1 MAMARLRD
9 TVGVVNG
16 LGRVAVAYSAEVSR
30 ELGEIASSVSN
41 ILISQFSQEERGGG
55 HGLPDD
61 LPGWENFTTGEF
73 GLGAE
78 YNNSPIP
85 TPPNAY
91 HHNSTHDASDSQT
104 HEHIHHHTPQAPMT
118 DMLNG
123 GQRSF
128 HTVASQGLFLSQMR
142 AFHKLKARQS
152 ELSKRAVGVQ
162 HYMTSG
168 DTMVGPTATND
179 KTEGSHVEQQ
189 QKVSKTGVTDECFHL
204 PVFPLS
210 LSS

>member
-30 ELGEIASSVSN
+30 ELGEIVSSVSN
-41 ILISQFSQEERGGG
+41 FLISQFSQEERGGVGG

-61 LPGWENFTTGEF
+61 FPGWENFTTGEF

-78 YNNSPIP
+78 YNSPIP

-91 HHNSTHDASDSQT
+91 HPNSTHDAT
-104 HEHIHHHTPQAPMT
+104 HEHVHHHTPAPTT
-118 DMLNG
+118 DVLNG

-128 HTVASQGLFLSQMR
+128 HTVASQGLFLGQMK
-142 AFHKLKARQS
+142 AFHKLKDRQLD
-152 ELSKRAVGVQ
+152 LSKRAVGVR
-162 HYMTSG
+162 HYLTSG

-189 QKVSKTGVTDECFHL
+189 QKVSKMGVQMS
-204 PVFPLS
+204 V
-210 LSS
+210 